1 MKIKSLVYCPESGS
15 CLVVEQKPRTSSIAF
30 GLAAGPSVARFNR
43 AHIEHS
49 SPSSCEAELLR
60 VKRCFSNPATRS
72 IASHLSVRQK
82 PRTSSVAFGLAA
94 GPSVDRFNR
103 AHIEHSSPSCA
114 REKRCFSNPRS
125 GFTLLEVMVALAIF
139 AVAAIALTKVAMQ
152 YTQSTS
158 NAILRTKAQFVAMN
172 EVAMMEMNQEWL
184 DGTQSKQV
192 TSQGETWQIDKK
204 AQSTISPKIQR
215 IELQVSLF
223 NKEQGKVEAG
233 ITNLVFF
240 NYPAKART

>member
-15 CLVVEQKPRTSSIAF
+15 SVAVRKSCISSIASQSSCKAELLREKRCF
-30 GLAAGPSVARFNR
+30 TDPATRSIASHLATRSSVARFNR

-60 VKRCFSNPATRS
+60 VKRCFSNPTTRS
-72 IASHLSVRQK
+72 IASHL
-82 PRTSSVAFGLAA
+82 AA
-94 GPSVDRFNR
+94 GPSV
-103 AHIEHSSPSCA
+103 A
-114 REKRCFSNPRS
+114 RRRPAS

-233 ITNLVFF
+233 VTNLVFF

>member
-1 MKIKSLVYCPESGS
+1 MKIRYSKHSALSGTQTKLCFANPVAQRIASHLVT
-15 CLVVEQKPRTSSIAF
+15 RSSA
-30 GLAAGPSVARFNR
+30 ARFNR
-43 AHIEHS
+43 
-49 SPSSCEAELLR
+49 
-60 VKRCFSNPATRS
+60 V
-72 IASHLSVRQK
+72 
-82 PRTSSVAFGLAA
+82 
-94 GPSVDRFNR
+94 
-103 AHIEHSSPSCA
+103 
-114 REKRCFSNPRS
+114 S

-139 AVAAIALTKVAMQ
+139 AVAAIALTKIAMQ

-172 EVAMMEMNQEWL
+172 EVATMEMNQEWL

-223 NKEQGKVEAG
+223 NADQGKLEAG
-233 ITNLVFF
+233 ITNVVFF

>member
-1 MKIKSLVYCPESGS
+1 MKIKYSDESAPS
-15 CLVVEQKPRTSSIAF
+15 CAWV
-30 GLAAGPSVARFNR
+30 NN
-43 AHIEHS
+43 
-49 SPSSCEAELLR
+49 
-60 VKRCFSNPATRS
+60 SNNRS
-72 IASHLSVRQK
+72 IASRLATR
-82 PRTSSVAFGLAA
+82 SSLA
-94 GPSVDRFNR
+94 RFN
-103 AHIEHSSPSCA
+103 HVYVEHSSPSCVQV
-114 REKRCFSNPRS
+114 KRCFTHPRS

-172 EVAMMEMNQEWL
+172 EVAMMEINQEWL
-184 DGTQSKQV
+184 DGTQSKQI

-223 NKEQGKVEAG
+223 NNEQGKVEAG
-233 ITNLVFF
+233 VTNLVFF
-240 NYPAKART
+240 NYPAKARTQ

>member
-1 MKIKSLVYCPESGS
+1 MKIKDSDD
-15 CLVVEQKPRTSSIAF
+15 
-30 GLAAGPSVARFNR
+30 
-43 AHIEHS
+43 S
-49 SPSSCEAELLR
+49 SPSSCEAALLGVKRCFTNLYTRSIASRLAAGSSGARFNRAHFEHSSSSCAR
-60 VKRCFSNPATRS
+60 VKRCFT
-72 IASHLSVRQK
+72 
-82 PRTSSVAFGLAA
+82 
-94 GPSVDRFNR
+94 
-103 AHIEHSSPSCA
+103 
-114 REKRCFSNPRS
+114 NPRS

-172 EVAMMEMNQEWL
+172 EVARMEINQEWL

-223 NKEQGKVEAG
+223 NNEQGKVEAG
-233 ITNLVFF
+233 VTNLVFF
-240 NYPAKART
+240 NYPAKARTQ